1 VKKIWAQAMK
11 EFKLFRRDKLLI
23 MLAVLMPVVMMY
35 LAGSTASL
43 RLRNIPLVVYDYDN
57 TPLSRTYLET
67 YGASLS
73 FRIVP
78 RDPKESPEQAL
89 ASWRGRAALIIPQ
102 NFERDTRRGGSPIIQ
117 LLIDASDSNAATAL
131 GNYAQALNTSFAQK
145 NAVSRAMP
153 KLVSMSQRLWY
164 NPGLSNPIYFG
175 TGAMGLMLLLFPA
188 LLGALATAREYEVGT
203 IIQAY
208 ASSLTAVQWIL
219 GKALL
224 YVAIGIVN
232 LVICFT
238 LGLLIFDYRFPSD
251 PSVLLVST
259 LLYLMAGVFFRNDDG
274 ELHWQPECGNSGRP
288 DVRLPAV
295 ASTLRIP
302 VCHTEHSTADSV
314 AVELSASDL
323 LHSDCSKF
331 HSARRGME
339 YFADARSRIGPAGLW
354 LLFSECHSDAQDAV
368 QGIGDSYASGNT
380 TLLRSGDQGSA
391 ATPA

>member
-1 VKKIWAQAMK
+1 MKKIWAQAMK

-102 NFERDTRRGGSPIIQ
+102 NFERDTRRGGSPIVQ

-131 GNYAQALNTSFAQK
+131 GNYGQALNSSFAQK

-153 KLVSMSQRLWY
+153 RLVSMSQRLWY

-259 LLYLMAGVFFRNDDG
+259 LLYLMAGVFFG
-274 ELHWQPECGNSGRP
+274 MMMGNSTGSQSAAIQGVQMCAFLLSLLLSGYLFAIRNIP
-288 DVRLPAV
+288 PQIRWLSSFLPATYYIQIVRNSILRDVGWSTSLMPVV
-295 ASTLRIP
+295 AL
-302 VCHTEHSTADSV
+302 A
-314 AVELSASDL
+314 L
-323 LHSDCSKF
+323 LAF
-331 HSARRGME
+331 G
-339 YFADARSRIGPAGLW
+339 YFFLNVIQMRKMQFKG
-354 LLFSECHSDAQDAV
+354 
-368 QGIGDSYASGNT
+368 
-380 TLLRSGDQGSA
+380 
-391 ATPA
+391 